1 MREII
6 KIKDQPDLKNQ
17 AATWF
22 HQKWDVPL
30 EAYLESIG
38 TGIVGKTT
46 IPQWYGMFSGNKM
59 IAGIGVIEND
69 FHDRKDLTPNVC
81 SLYVEEDYRNQG
93 IAGELLSFVCQDMKK
108 QGVETLYLL
117 TDHQSFYEK
126 YNWEF
131 YTLAQP
137 EDSQNISRIYRHR
150 II

>member
-6 KIKDQPDLKNQ
+6 KINEHPDLKNQ

-22 HQKWDVPL
+22 HQKWGVPL
-30 EAYLESIG
+30 EAYLESIE
-38 TGIVGKTT
+38 TSIVGKTA
-46 IPQWYGMFSGNKM
+46 IPQWYDMFSENQM

-69 FHDRKDLTPNVC
+69 FHDRKDLTPNIC
-81 SLYVEEDYRNQG
+81 SLYVEEDYRNQR
-93 IAGELLSFVCQDMKK
+93 IAGELLSFVCLDMKK

-117 TDHQSFYEK
+117 TDHQTFYEK
-126 YNWEF
+126 YDWEF

-137 EDSQNISRIYRHR
+137 EDSPNTSRIYRHR